1 MMKKH
6 NSHILRSALSVLL
19 AVSLLLGAV
28 PAVFAANAGG
38 AGSALQ
44 QLEISG
50 INKLDN
56 NAIIN
61 NFLQYL
67 NGDVAFRLPE
77 GVQEDDDISVIIRV
91 DRPSL
96 MDAYGRTDKTM
107 SLQEYATTD
116 EAKTVMDKIAAR
128 KQALL
133 TLFDEQGI
141 KYELGED

>member
-1 MMKKH
+1 MRFLVRMKTQKDKFRDRKELRMMKKH

-19 AVSLLLGAV
+19 AVSLLVGAV

-77 GVQEDDDISVIIRV
+77 GVQ
-91 DRPSL
+91 
-96 MDAYGRTDKTM
+96 A
-107 SLQEYATTD
+107 
-116 EAKTVMDKIAAR
+116 
-128 KQALL
+128 
-133 TLFDEQGI
+133 
-141 KYELGED
+141 